1 MSTDKWP
8 DEEGFISEGEIV
20 SLFKATATISKGTF
34 VQLTGDL
41 EVQPAVSTSDPV
53 GVALK
58 DAENGDMVP
67 VCLHGV
73 CKVKAGGAI
82 TLGKAVK
89 SDDSARAVELS
100 DQAVDEGGTSTYTIY
115 YARKAGIALQAA
127 SGVDDWIL
135 VFVCK

>member
-1 MSTDKWP
+1 MTDNWP

-20 SLFKATATISKGTF
+20 SLLKATAAITKGTF
-34 VQLTGDL
+34 VRLTGDL
-41 EVQPAVSTSDPV
+41 EVQLAVLDSDPI

-58 DAENGDMVP
+58 DASSDEKVS

-82 TLGKAVK
+82 TRGKAVK
-89 SDDSARAVELS
+89 SDASGRAIEMS
-100 DQAVDEGGTSTYTIY
+100 DQAVDEGGTATYTIY
-115 YARKAGIALQAA
+115 YGRKAGIALQAA
-127 SGVDDWIL
+127 VAADDWIL

>member
-1 MSTDKWP
+1 MTDKWP
-8 DEEGFISEGEIV
+8 SEEGFISEGEIV
-20 SLFKATATISKGTF
+20 SFFKATANITAGTF
-34 VQLTGDL
+34 VHLTGDL
-41 EVQPAVSTSDPV
+41 EVQPATSDSDPI

-58 DAENGDMVP
+58 DATNGEIVP

-89 SDDSARAVELS
+89 SDDNARAVELT
-100 DQAVDEGGTSTYTIY
+100 DQDVDESGTSTYTIY
-115 YARKAGIALQAA
+115 YARKVGVALQSASAA
-127 SGVDDWIL
+127 DDWIL